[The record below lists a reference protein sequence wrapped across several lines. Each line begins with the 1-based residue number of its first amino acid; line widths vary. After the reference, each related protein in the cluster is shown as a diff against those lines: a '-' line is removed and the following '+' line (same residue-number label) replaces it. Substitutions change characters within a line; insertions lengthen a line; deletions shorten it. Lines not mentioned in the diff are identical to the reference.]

1 MSAFPPKSTD
11 KSLQSLSTTF
21 RETRTNQVD
30 QEKFFMK
37 FRKKRKQI
45 KIKNC
50 QMCKNTN
57 EKTTFM
63 RRIKRRRVGQKV
75 IKSFS

>member
-1 MSAFPPKSTD
+1 MSAFPPKSID

-50 QMCKNTN
+50 QMCENAKWKNN
-57 EKTTFM
+57 VHEEDK
-63 RRIKRRRVGQKV
+63 KK
-75 IKSFS
+75 KS